1 MSVYA
6 MSDLHLALS
15 ANKPMDVFGG
25 RWSDYMER
33 IKHNWNSLVTDED
46 TVLIGGD
53 VSWAM
58 YLDECKNDFDYL
70 ESLAGVK
77 IISKGNHDYWWESIT
92 KLNKYVS
99 EGGYKSIRFL
109 HNNSYIV
116 ENYGICG
123 ARGWTIPASDSFKAD
138 DKHLYEREV
147 LRLALSAKSLD
158 DMARSKPDLKRI
170 AMLHYPPVTKD
181 GQPDAGFEK
190 VMKDYGITLCLYGHL
205 HSQSASCAFCG
216 VSDGIEYRL
225 VSSDYMNF
233 VPYKLNFRE

>member
-6 MSDLHLALS
+6 MSDLHLAKS
-15 ANKPMDVFGG
+15 ADKPMDVFGG

-33 IKHNWNSLVTDED
+33 IEHNWNSLVTDED

-58 YLDECKNDFDYL
+58 YLSECKKDFDFI
-70 ESLAGVK
+70 ESLKGTK

-92 KLNKYVS
+92 KLDNYVS
-99 EGGYKSIRFL
+99 DNGYSSIRFL

-116 ENYGICG
+116 ESYGICG
-123 ARGWTIPASDSFKAD
+123 ARGWTIPSADSFRSD
-138 DKHLYEREV
+138 DIKFYEREIG
-147 LRLALSAKSLD
+147 RLSISASSLD
-158 DMARSKPDLKRI
+158 KLAKDRPDIKRV
-170 AMLHYPPVTKD
+170 ALLHYPPVGKD
-181 GQPDAGFEK
+181 GRVDDGFAD
-190 VMKDYGITLCLYGHL
+190 VMKQNGISLCLYGHL
-205 HSQSASCAFCG
+205 HSHAAKEAFNG
-216 VSDGIEYRL
+216 VVDGIEYRL